1 MQELIFDRLLDER
14 MDGIHKIS
22 KEIDS
27 NNLTYYFQGPNI
39 TPINFIRFKKKRNV
53 LIKKIEKEQINFG
66 GK

>member
-39 TPINFIRFKKKRNV
+39 TPINFIRFRGPLHAFEVKKNV
-53 LIKKIEKEQINFG
+53 MY
-66 GK
+66 